1 MALLSEKEK
10 EQLNRVLAEYPNS
23 EDLDL
28 TAFIAEV
35 IGITGVHTEE
45 GWYNQNINDTHIT
58 FYFMSDEDIDF
69 SEDTNENEEYYI
81 QVDIWS
87 KEDCFRLKKKVKKLL
102 KKAGF
107 TYFTG
112 NDQYEVET
120 GIPFWRPWKLS
131 PEGLPSRRLPLCQR
145 RRRKSP
151 STCFCPRPPRII
163 GR

>member
-1 MALLSEKEK
+1 MALLSEEEK
-10 EQLNRVLAEYPNS
+10 EQLNRVLAEYHNS

-45 GWYNQNINDTHIT
+45 GWYNQDINDTHIT

-87 KEDCFRLKKKVKKLL
+87 KEDCFKLKKKVKKLL

-120 GIPFWRPWKLS
+120 GIYHKTARFYFS
-131 PEGLPSRRLPLCQR
+131 MNVEGED
-145 RRRKSP
+145 
-151 STCFCPRPPRII
+151 
-163 GR
+163 

>member
-1 MALLSEKEK
+1 MAVLSELEL
-10 EQLNRVLAEYPNS
+10 EQLEKVVESYPNN

-45 GWYNQNINDTHIT
+45 GWYNQDINETHIT
-58 FYFMSDEDIDF
+58 FYFMSDEEIDF

-107 TYFTG
+107 TYFAG
-112 NDQYEVET
+112 DDQYEADT
-120 GIPFWRPWKLS
+120 GIYHKAARFYFVMNV
-131 PEGLPSRRLPLCQR
+131 EGVN
-145 RRRKSP
+145 
-151 STCFCPRPPRII
+151 
-163 GR
+163 

>member
-28 TAFIAEV
+28 
-35 IGITGVHTEE
+35 
-45 GWYNQNINDTHIT
+45 
-58 FYFMSDEDIDF
+58 
-69 SEDTNENEEYYI
+69 YYI

-120 GIPFWRPWKLS
+120 GIYHKAARFYFS
-131 PEGLPSRRLPLCQR
+131 MNVEGEN
-145 RRRKSP
+145 
-151 STCFCPRPPRII
+151 
-163 GR
+163 

>member
-1 MALLSEKEK
+1 MALLSEEEK

-28 TAFIAEV
+28 TEFIAEV

-45 GWYNQNINDTHIT
+45 GWYNQDINDTHIT

-102 KKAGF
+102 KKGGLYLF
-107 TYFTG
+107 YRK
-112 NDQYEVET
+112 
-120 GIPFWRPWKLS
+120 RPV
-131 PEGLPSRRLPLCQR
+131 
-145 RRRKSP
+145 
-151 STCFCPRPPRII
+151 
-163 GR
+163 

>member
-1 MALLSEKEK
+1 MAVLSELEL
-10 EQLNRVLAEYPNS
+10 EQLEKVVESYPNN

-45 GWYNQNINDTHIT
+45 GWYNQDINETHIT
-58 FYFMSDEDIDF
+58 FYFMSDEEIDF

-107 TYFTG
+107 TYFAG
-112 NDQYEVET
+112 NDQYEADT
-120 GIPFWRPWKLS
+120 GIYHKAAHFYFVMNV
-131 PEGLPSRRLPLCQR
+131 EGVN
-145 RRRKSP
+145 
-151 STCFCPRPPRII
+151 
-163 GR
+163 